1 MDCVEKSIAEK
12 FTKEENIVS
21 FRMCQPNEISEKI
34 LEKIQEFKEQS
45 DDFKTKEEMKN
56 WFKHN
61 LPD

>member
-1 MDCVEKSIAEK
+1 
-12 FTKEENIVS
+12 
-21 FRMCQPNEISEKI
+21 MCQPNEISEKI

>member
-1 MDCVEKSIAEK
+1 
-12 FTKEENIVS
+12 
-21 FRMCQPNEISEKI
+21 MCEPNEISESI
-34 LEKIQEFKEQS
+34 LEKIQEFREQS